1 MEAYKPGDQ
10 IFMDYGNRSNED
22 FFMFSGFIPHV
33 NLNNKLTITL
43 GNPLKCDLRGDIESM
58 TEFLIFSR
66 IFCMDKDELNKYLVD
81 SKSNHIIMK
90 LELSSF
96 EFNKEIACEHK
107 ALSFMINRLKLLI
120 AAYGT
125 LLLEDTPEWNQL
137 TLIQQNCE
145 RLKHHEVNI
154 LRSSIENIQNIL
166 DSSYNDNF
174 PFTYF
179 TMFNTMQSHPLF
191 DGAFQ
196 CLLPTNV
203 VDASDLRQIPDN
215 QEVFVH
221 PSTSQSITI
230 DILEYVDASNHEDAA
245 RMHFD
250 EIGAAN
256 EATDSNIS
264 SLRTVSLHNP
274 DP

>member
-1 MEAYKPGDQ
+1 
-10 IFMDYGNRSNED
+10 
-22 FFMFSGFIPHV
+22 
-33 NLNNKLTITL
+33 
-43 GNPLKCDLRGDIESM
+43 
-58 TEFLIFSR
+58 
-66 IFCMDKDELNKYLVD
+66 
-81 SKSNHIIMK
+81 
-90 LELSSF
+90 
-96 EFNKEIACEHK
+96 
-107 ALSFMINRLKLLI
+107 
-120 AAYGT
+120 
-125 LLLEDTPEWNQL
+125 
-137 TLIQQNCE
+137 
-145 RLKHHEVNI
+145 
-154 LRSSIENIQNIL
+154 
-166 DSSYNDNF
+166 
-174 PFTYF
+174 
-179 TMFNTMQSHPLF
+179 MQSHPLF

-203 VDASDLRQIPDN
+203 VDASGLRQIPDN

-274 DP
+274 DPYCSSVVLLSGQQKVSKFNQSNEDVVFIYMALYRYTQFQADVLVIVNNPDGEDGSTIHSPSSGHDQVHFTSQNNNNNDTSCSTDFTWSQDEINTILLSLRLINSNVFVS

>member
-1 MEAYKPGDQ
+1 
-10 IFMDYGNRSNED
+10 
-22 FFMFSGFIPHV
+22 
-33 NLNNKLTITL
+33 
-43 GNPLKCDLRGDIESM
+43 
-58 TEFLIFSR
+58 
-66 IFCMDKDELNKYLVD
+66 
-81 SKSNHIIMK
+81 
-90 LELSSF
+90 
-96 EFNKEIACEHK
+96 
-107 ALSFMINRLKLLI
+107 
-120 AAYGT
+120 
-125 LLLEDTPEWNQL
+125 
-137 TLIQQNCE
+137 
-145 RLKHHEVNI
+145 
-154 LRSSIENIQNIL
+154 
-166 DSSYNDNF
+166 
-174 PFTYF
+174 
-179 TMFNTMQSHPLF
+179 MQSHPLF

-245 RMHFD
+245 RMHFN

-274 DP
+274 DPYCSSVVLLSGQQKVSKFNQSNEDVVFIYMALYRYTQFQADVLVVVNNPDGEDGIIHSPSSGHNQVHFTSQNNNNNDTSYSTDLTWSQNEINTILPSLRLINSNVFAS